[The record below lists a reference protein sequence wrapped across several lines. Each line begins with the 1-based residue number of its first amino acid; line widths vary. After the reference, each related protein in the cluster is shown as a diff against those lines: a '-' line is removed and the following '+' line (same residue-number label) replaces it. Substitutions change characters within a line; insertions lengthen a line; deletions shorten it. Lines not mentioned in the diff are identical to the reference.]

1 LKKIVEIA
9 SLQTSY
15 LTLDECL
22 KVTKRRVNALEYIV
36 VPRIVGIKK
45 YIETELEERAKE
57 DKFKIKKVLANKKKH
72 KENAEAI
79 KGKAAVVQETIFDSF
94 ESDEEEIEE
103 SDRLFK

>member
-1 LKKIVEIA
+1 VEIA

-36 VPRIVGIKK
+36 VPRIEGTRK

-72 KENAEAI
+72 KENEANI
-79 KGKAAVVQETIFDSF
+79 RGKENSLTQETIFDTNEDEDDDEID
-94 ESDEEEIEE
+94 ESEK
-103 SDRLFK
+103 LFK